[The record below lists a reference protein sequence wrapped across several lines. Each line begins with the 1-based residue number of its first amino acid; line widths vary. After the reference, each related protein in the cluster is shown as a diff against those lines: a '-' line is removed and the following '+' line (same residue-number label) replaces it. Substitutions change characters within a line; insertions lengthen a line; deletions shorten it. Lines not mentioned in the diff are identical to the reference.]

1 MVTDAVPTPVPCEA
15 TPSPRRLS
23 SSSLSGESASNN
35 RSLSLSDLLLSFP
48 ISVSSWLK
56 QRLSEEQ
63 VSPTP
68 IELDEAVS
76 QSTAESPPK
85 ESATAPE
92 LTVSE
97 RRRSMMTK
105 QKKAVAIFESY
116 CEEEDS
122 PVVVTTPV
130 PKKRILKQRSMNDY
144 LLPSERLKEREKLRR
159 CMPRQVSWAGEKYV
173 NCKSPVTIEEAP
185 IASSDVGSDFS
196 SFKNG
201 FVRIW
206 QSLRGD
212 SKNLLIPGD
221 NPVTQQVR
229 H

>member
-1 MVTDAVPTPVPCEA
+1 MAALCET

-23 SSSLSGESASNN
+23 SSSLSCESASNN

-68 IELDEAVS
+68 VELDESTS
-76 QSTAESPPK
+76 QSNDEPEPK
-85 ESATAPE
+85 ESAVIPE
-92 LTVSE
+92 QTLTE
-97 RRRSMMTK
+97 RRRSMLIK
-105 QKKAVAIFESY
+105 QKKALPIFESY
-116 CEEEDS
+116 CEEEDGLVVMS
-122 PVVVTTPV
+122 NPVL
-130 PKKRILKQRSMNDY
+130 KQRILKQRSMNDY
-144 LLPSERLKEREKLRR
+144 LLPSERLKEREKLKRT
-159 CMPRQVSWAGEKYV
+159 MPRQVSWAGEQYF
-173 NCKSPVTIEEAP
+173 NNKSAILIEQPPATSP
-185 IASSDVGSDFS
+185 DTATDFS

-221 NPVTQQVR
+221 DQMSQKVR
-229 H
+229 

>member
-1 MVTDAVPTPVPCEA
+1 MDAAQTHVRCEA

-23 SSSLSGESASNN
+23 SSSLSCESASNN

-48 ISVSSWLK
+48 VSVSSWLK

-68 IELDEAVS
+68 IEFDESMV
-76 QSTAESPPK
+76 QSNVEPTPK
-85 ESATAPE
+85 ECVVAPE
-92 LTVSE
+92 PTLTE
-97 RRRSMMTK
+97 RRRSMMVK
-105 QKKAVAIFESY
+105 QKKALPIFESY

-122 PVVVTTPV
+122 PVAVSGPI
-130 PKKRILKQRSMNDY
+130 PKQRILKQRSMNDY
-144 LLPSERLKEREKLRR
+144 LLPSERQKESEKLKRKI
-159 CMPRQVSWAGEKYV
+159 PRQVSWAGEKYISD
-173 NCKSPVTIEEAP
+173 KSYVLVEEP
-185 IASSDVGSDFS
+185 PTESPDVGTDFS

-212 SKNLLIPGD
+212 SKNLLIPED
-221 NPVTQQVR
+221 SHASQQV